1 MLASFTGTGACLD
14 NAVMESF
21 WATLEKE
28 LVYPIERFKT
38 KDEARRAVF
47 EYIEVFYNRER
58 LHGSLLYQTPERFEL
73 TQQPQPEALIQVA
86 AWAKV

>member
-21 WATLEKE
+21 WATLKKE
-28 LVYPIERFKT
+28 LVYPTKRFKT
-38 KDEARRAVF
+38 RDEARLAVF

-58 LHGSLLYQTPERFEL
+58 LHSSLLYKTPEGFEFI
-73 TQQPQPEALIQVA
+73 QQSQPEALLQVA
-86 AWAKV
+86 A